1 MMQAMQSQVPQEL
14 SALMALQEGMQTG
27 QVAPVTPEGT
37 PTVAGQMA
45 QAATQ
50 QMMPPPMP
58 PQMPPQMQQGMPGMA
73 KMTQQAGI
81 AAQIQAMQQQ
91 KMQEAMMQQAAQATQ
106 RPPMMAAGGVAS
118 LNPRIREFAQGGI
131 VGYAGDEDSAV
142 IDPQFGGDTPIE
154 QGEPRLYIPREGRRM
169 TVAEMRAAGYPEEY
183 IQRRLQT
190 EGFAPRANT
199 PQVAPQAAA
208 PSVARPAAQPSDIAA
223 LREAARIPPDV
234 QAARDVS
241 GLAILQSELTKAQQ
255 RLAEGDPRAQG
266 DIDAVMREIRRMS
279 GAQVAAAPR
288 ATAPSAE
295 TPSMTPGAPRQEV
308 PAGIAALSRL
318 RPDYTKSDEEREL
331 ALAAI
336 QRAQPKEI
344 SPADVGRRA
353 GEYAKSVREFLISQ
367 GRDPDYMDKIA
378 ADIASRA
385 QERGGYYDQQ
395 AKEILEKQQRRG
407 LATYLM
413 GARGSGLG
421 ETLSSAAGAAN
432 RAEEAALMQS
442 RGFIEKRF
450 QIQEAAAK
458 EKYLLDRAR
467 DEIARGQFDAARKT
481 MEEFERAR
489 QTHERG
495 TAELR
500 KAISREFG
508 ERARSDT
515 DREARV
521 LERMYPTPSETE
533 RMLERLRSSGM
544 PMETPEQITDA
555 LAIVRGAG
563 RKTGKSR
570 QEMLEQYAD
579 NWEKMEILEKNKLKN
594 QGIATFE
601 DYVKYRDR
609 IVSGAEEPSAPI
621 YAKNPKT
628 GERIM
633 STDGGQTWSPVT
645 PAR

>member
-1 MMQAMQSQVPQEL
+1 MQTMQSQVPQEL
-14 SALMALQEGMQTG
+14 SALMALQQGMQTG
-27 QVAPVTPEGT
+27 QVSPVTPDGKMST
-37 PTVAGQMA
+37 IAGQTV
-45 QAATQ
+45 QAAQQ
-50 QMMPPPMP
+50 QMMPP
-58 PQMPPQMQQGMPGMA
+58 QMPQGMPQGMPGMA
-73 KMTQQAGI
+73 DVAQQAGI
-81 AAQIQAMQQQ
+81 AAQIQGMQQQ
-91 KMQEAMMQQAAQATQ
+91 KMQQALMDAAKQAAQQ
-106 RPPMMAAGGVAS
+106 QQPQMLAAGGVAGLHS
-118 LNPRIREFAQGGI
+118 NIQGFTPGGI
-131 VGYAGDEDSAV
+131 VGYAGDDDSVAV
-142 IDPQFGGDTPIE
+142 DPGSLGGYYA
-154 QGEPRLYIPREGRRM
+154 EPRTEE
-169 TVAEMRAAGYPEEY
+169 EMRGRSPSEILKRIAEFASRNVVRDPETGELV
-183 IQRRLQT
+183 QR
-190 EGFAPRANT
+190 P
-199 PQVAPQAAA
+199 P
-208 PSVARPAAQPSDIAA
+208 AQPAVVSEDERQREQKRLISRSSDIAA
-223 LREAARIPPDV
+223 LREASRIPPDV

-421 ETLSSAAGAAN
+421 ETLSSAAVAAN

-609 IVSGAEEPSAPI
+609 IVSGAEAPSAPI